1 MPAKLT
7 YVTSL
12 LADLMELWCVHLPA
26 GFARVVVAAAAAA
39 EGMDADDGSDS
50 ETCSQSGQEDLQ
62 VDVI

>member
-1 MPAKLT
+1 MLAKVT
-7 YVTSL
+7 YVASL

-50 ETCSQSGQEDLQ
+50 ETGSQSG
-62 VDVI
+62 